1 MRTGHEVGGLPSE
14 AARRRCIPLPV
25 AAAPH
30 PPPTPFPSSPNC
42 SLPHL
47 LGSSSLPGSLAPPDV
62 PHDSWLSCFSRT
74 PCLLGLLRLPGPPHL
89 LGPRASPHPLRL
101 LGFRA
106 SGGFLAFRPAPRH
119 TPRLLMLLR
128 PPHLPTLVPLCLS
141 PVPPGTLHASCA
153 SPFAPPS
160 SRLPLSRLPLRASPF
175 APPPFAPPCTLHAP
189 CACCAPRA
197 FRVSSP
203 HALPAARLPR
213 RVLRHR

>member
-42 SLPHL
+42 SL
-47 LGSSSLPGSLAPPDV
+47 SRA
-62 PHDSWLSCFSRT
+62 SWA
-74 PCLLGLLRLPGPPHL
+74 
-89 LGPRASPHPLRL
+89 PRASLGPLHLPMSPTTPGSRASPGPLASWASCASPVLRASSAPVHPRPLRL

-119 TPRLLMLLR
+119 TPRLLTLLR

-141 PVPPGTLHASCA
+141 PVPPGALHAPCA
-153 SPFAPPS
+153 SPFAPPPLRLPLRTS
-160 SRLPLSRLPLRASPF
+160 PFAPPPSRLPLSRLPVLFMPRVSAAPHAPSASPALTHF
-175 APPPFAPPCTLHAP
+175 QL
-189 CACCAPRA
+189 
-197 FRVSSP
+197 RVSP
-203 HALPAARLPR
+203 
-213 RVLRHR
+213 

>member
-25 AAAPH
+25 AAASH

-42 SLPHL
+42 SLSRL

-62 PHDSWLSCFSRT
+62 PHDSWLSRFSRT
-74 PCLLGLLRLPGPPHL
+74 PCLLGLLRLPGPPRL
-89 LGPRASPHPLRL
+89 LGPRASSPFAPPGVPCLRRLPCLPPRASPHPSPPH
-101 LGFRA
+101 A
-106 SGGFLAFRPAPRH
+106 PPAP
-119 TPRLLMLLR
+119 TPPHPCASLPIPCTTRR
-128 PPHLPTLVPLCLS
+128 PPRPMRLPLR
-141 PVPPGTLHASCA
+141 A
-153 SPFAPPS
+153 SPFAPSPS
-160 SRLPLSRLPLRASPF
+160 HLPLRASPF

-189 CACCAPRA
+189 CVCCTPRA